1 MCEYNENIDS
11 RKKALDYAI
20 RDYELKDKV
29 KFAKSGYTIKK
40 EKKTYWNYL
49 SNDAWEEFKGKMKKA
64 HLCQF
69 EDADGGEMKEKKGR
83 YGINPPKMASFGSS
97 SRFLYNISKDIE
109 GFQFEKVL
117 PTRVGHSANLDGY
130 IMRDDVDIFVEAK
143 CKEIYSSHKTI
154 EVSNVYEEIY
164 KELQE
169 LYPEFSFK
177 NNGRPIKN
185 GKEDNEHFKCTFKFD
200 GEEIVHFDIKQLICH
215 FLAISANILEDEKA
229 NKNVKFVY
237 LIFNPKDT
245 DAACFE
251 NEKVSS
257 YKGRIF
263 KIYDE
268 TIEEIGNFD
277 MELLFKS
284 IFKIQAKRLGLEGK
298 KYFSSF
304 DFCIADQKDYKEN
317 IK

>member
-1 MCEYNENIDS
+1 MCENIKIDS
-11 RKKALDYAI
+11 REKALDYAI
-20 RDYELKDKV
+20 RDYELKNKD

-109 GFQFEKVL
+109 GFQFEKLL

-130 IMRDDVDIFVEAK
+130 ITRGDGDVFVEAK
-143 CKEIYSSHKTI
+143 CREIYSSHKTI

-169 LYPEFSFK
+169 LYPKFSFK

-185 GKEDNEHFKCTFKFD
+185 GKEDNEHFNCTFKFK
-200 GEEIVHFDIKQLICH
+200 GKEIIHFDIKQLICH
-215 FLAISANILEDEKA
+215 FLAISANILENENA
-229 NKNVKFVY
+229 NKNIKFIY
-237 LIFNPKDT
+237 LIFNP
-245 DAACFE
+245 
-251 NEKVSS
+251 NEVIEQVEKES
-257 YKGRIF
+257 YKKQIIE
-263 KIYDE
+263 IYGD
-268 TIEEIGNFD
+268 TIKEIPDYFD
-277 MELLFKS
+277 MERLFKS
-284 IFKIQAKRLGLEGK
+284 IFEIQAKRLGLERE
-298 KYFSSF
+298 KYSLFKF
-304 DFCIADQKDYKEN
+304 HLVDQDKYKEI

>member
-11 RKKALDYAI
+11 REKALDYAI
-20 RDYELKDKV
+20 RDYELKDKD

-83 YGINPPKMASFGSS
+83 WGIYPPKMASFGSS
-97 SRFLYNISKDIE
+97 SRFLYSVSKDIE
-109 GFQFEKVL
+109 GFQFEKLL

-130 IMRDDVDIFVEAK
+130 IMRNDVDFFVEAK
-143 CKEIYSSHKTI
+143 CREIYSSHKTVEI
-154 EVSNVYEEIY
+154 SNVYEEIY
-164 KELQE
+164 KELQK

-177 NNGRPIKN
+177 NNG
-185 GKEDNEHFKCTFKFD
+185 KEDDEHFNCTFKFN
-200 GEEIVHFDIKQLICH
+200 GKEIIHFDIKQLICH
-215 FLAISANILEDEKA
+215 FLAISANLLENEHA
-229 NKNVKFVY
+229 NKKIKFVY
-237 LIFNPKDT
+237 LIFNPKYNT
-245 DAACFE
+245 CFE
-251 NEKVSS
+251 NEKISS
-257 YKGRIF
+257 YRERIIERRN
-263 KIYDE
+263 K
-268 TIEEIGNFD
+268 TIEEIEKFN

-298 KYFSSF
+298 EYSSF
-304 DFCIADQKDYKEN
+304 DFCIADQKDYKKT

>member
-1 MCEYNENIDS
+1 M
-11 RKKALDYAI
+11 L
-20 RDYELKDKV
+20 YEIMS
-29 KFAKSGYTIKK
+29 AMKSPLGMDMRLREISIGIIYR
-40 EKKTYWNYL
+40 
-49 SNDAWEEFKGKMKKA
+49 EEFLKSMSSLHRA
-64 HLCQF
+64 QYN
-69 EDADGGEMKEKKGR
+69 DADGGELKVKQGR

-130 IMRDDVDIFVEAK
+130 IMRDNVDIFVEAK

-185 GKEDNEHFKCTFKFD
+185 GKEDNEHFNCTFKFN
-200 GEEIVHFDIKQLICH
+200 GKEIIHFDIKQLICH
-215 FLAISANILEDEKA
+215 FLAISANILENENA
-229 NKNVKFVY
+229 NKNIKFIY
-237 LIFNPKDT
+237 LIFNPK
-245 DAACFE
+245 E
-251 NEKVSS
+251 VIEQVEKES
-257 YKGRIF
+257 YKKQIIE
-263 KIYDE
+263 IYGY
-268 TIEEIGNFD
+268 TIKEITDYFN
-277 MELLFKS
+277 MELLFES
-284 IFKIQAKRLGLEGK
+284 IFKIQAKRLGLEGE
-298 KYFSSF
+298 KYSLFKF
-304 DFCIADQKDYKEN
+304 HLVDQDNYKEK

>member
-1 MCEYNENIDS
+1 MCENIKIDS
-11 RKKALDYAI
+11 REKALDYAI
-20 RDYELKDKV
+20 RDYELKDKD

-69 EDADGGEMKEKKGR
+69 EDADGGELKEKKGR
-83 YGINPPKMASFGSS
+83 WGICPPKMASFGSS
-97 SRFLYNISKDIE
+97 SRFLYNISKDIV
-109 GFQFEKVL
+109 GFQFEKLL
-117 PTRVGHSANLDGY
+117 PTRVGGTANLDGY
-130 IMRDDVDIFVEAK
+130 IMRGDVDVFVEAK

-154 EVSNVYEEIY
+154 EVSEIY
-164 KELQE
+164 REIYDKLKTDNG
-169 LYPEFSFK
+169 FSYD
-177 NNGRPIKN
+177 NNGRPIKD
-185 GKEDNEHFKCTFKFD
+185 GKTDDKHFKCTFKFD

-215 FLAISANILEDEKA
+215 FLAISANILENEKA

-237 LIFNPKDT
+237 LIFNPKDA

-257 YKGRIF
+257 YKERIF

-268 TIEEIGNFD
+268 TIKEISKFD
-277 MELLFKS
+277 MKELFAS
-284 IFKIQAKRLGLEGK
+284 VFKIQAGRLGVEGK
-298 KYFSSF
+298 KNPSF
-304 DFCIADQKDYKEN
+304 DFCIADQKDFKEK

>member
-1 MCEYNENIDS
+1 MCENIKIDS
-11 RKKALDYAI
+11 REKALDYAI
-20 RDYELKDKV
+20 RDYELKDKD

-109 GFQFEKVL
+109 GFQFEKLL

-143 CKEIYSSHKTI
+143 CREIYSSHKTI
-154 EVSNVYEEIY
+154 KVSNVYEEIY
-164 KELQE
+164 KELHE
-169 LYPEFSFK
+169 LYPKFSFK
-177 NNGRPIKN
+177 NNGQPIKN
-185 GKEDNEHFKCTFKFD
+185 GKEDNEHFNCTFKFN
-200 GEEIVHFDIKQLICH
+200 GKEIIHFDIKQLICH
-215 FLAISANILEDEKA
+215 FLAISANILENENA
-229 NKNVKFVY
+229 NKNIKFIY
-237 LIFNPKDT
+237 LIFNP
-245 DAACFE
+245 
-251 NEKVSS
+251 NEVKEQVEKES
-257 YKGRIF
+257 YKKQIID
-263 KIYDE
+263 IYGD
-268 TIEEIGNFD
+268 TKKEITDYFD

-284 IFKIQAKRLGLEGK
+284 IFEIQAKRLGLEGK
-298 KYFSSF
+298 KYSSF
-304 DFCIADQKDYKEN
+304 VFCIAEQKDYKKE

>member
-1 MCEYNENIDS
+1 MCENIKIDS
-11 RKKALDYAI
+11 REKALDYAI
-20 RDYELKDKV
+20 RDYELKDKD

-69 EDADGGEMKEKKGR
+69 EDADGGDMKEKKGR

-109 GFQFEKVL
+109 GFQFEKLL

-154 EVSNVYEEIY
+154 KVSNVYEGIY
-164 KELQE
+164 KELHE
-169 LYPEFSFK
+169 LYPKFSFK
-177 NNGRPIKN
+177 NNGQP
-185 GKEDNEHFKCTFKFD
+185 KEDNEHFNCTFKFN
-200 GEEIVHFDIKQLICH
+200 GKEIIHFDIKQLICH
-215 FLAISANILEDEKA
+215 FLAISANILENENA
-229 NKNVKFVY
+229 NKNIKFIY
-237 LIFNPKDT
+237 LIFNP
-245 DAACFE
+245 
-251 NEKVSS
+251 NEVIEQVEKES
-257 YKGRIF
+257 YKKQIIE
-263 KIYDE
+263 IYGD
-268 TIEEIGNFD
+268 TKKEITDYFD
-277 MELLFKS
+277 MELLFES
-284 IFKIQAKRLGLEGK
+284 IFEVQAKRLGLEGE
-298 KYFSSF
+298 KYSLFEF
-304 DFCIADQKDYKEN
+304 HLVDQYNYKEI

>member
-1 MCEYNENIDS
+1 MCENIKIDS
-11 RKKALDYAI
+11 REKALDYAI
-20 RDYELKDKV
+20 RDYELKDKD

-109 GFQFEKVL
+109 GFQFEKLL

-154 EVSNVYEEIY
+154 KVSNVYEGIY
-164 KELQE
+164 KELHE
-169 LYPEFSFK
+169 LYPKFSFK
-177 NNGRPIKN
+177 NNGQP
-185 GKEDNEHFKCTFKFD
+185 KEDNEHFNCTFKFN
-200 GEEIVHFDIKQLICH
+200 GKEIIHFDIKQLICH
-215 FLAISANILEDEKA
+215 FLAISANILENENA
-229 NKNVKFVY
+229 NKNIKFIY
-237 LIFNPKDT
+237 LIFNPK
-245 DAACFE
+245 E
-251 NEKVSS
+251 VIEQVEKES
-257 YKGRIF
+257 YKKQIID
-263 KIYDE
+263 IYGD
-268 TIEEIGNFD
+268 TKKEITDYFD

-284 IFKIQAKRLGLEGK
+284 IFEIQAKRLGLEGK
-298 KYFSSF
+298 KYSSF
-304 DFCIADQKDYKEN
+304 DFCIPDDQKDYKEK

>member
-1 MCEYNENIDS
+1 MCENTKIDS
-11 RKKALDYAI
+11 REKALDYAI
-20 RDYELKDKV
+20 RDYELKDKD

-83 YGINPPKMASFGSS
+83 WGIYPPKMASFGSS
-97 SRFLYNISKDIE
+97 SRFLYSVSKDIE
-109 GFQFEKVL
+109 GFQFEKLL
-117 PTRVGHSANLDGY
+117 PTRVGGSANLDGY
-130 IMRDDVDIFVEAK
+130 ITRGDGDVFVEAK
-143 CKEIYSSHKTI
+143 CREIYSSHKTI

-164 KELQE
+164 KKLQK

-185 GKEDNEHFKCTFKFD
+185 GKEDNEHFNCTFKFN

-215 FLAISANILEDEKA
+215 FLAISANILENEKA

-237 LIFNPKDT
+237 LIFNPKDA

-257 YKGRIF
+257 YKERIF

-268 TIEEIGNFD
+268 TIDEIGKFD
-277 MELLFKS
+277 MKLLFES
-284 IFKIQAKRLGLEGK
+284 IFEIQAKRLGLEGK
-298 KYFSSF
+298 KDSSF
-304 DFCIADQKDYKEN
+304 DFCIAEQKDYKKE
-317 IK
+317 IKL